1 MSHFV
6 VLVALTGSLSVT
18 EISAAVEKALAPFHE
33 FECTGNNDQY
43 VQNVD
48 QLAEAR
54 EQFET
59 DTCFTITRPD
69 GSRAY
74 PFNAEGNY
82 NEEFAPFYD
91 KTARDLKLPEG
102 YTSDHDALTKDFRS
116 FADWA
121 SSYYGAAIVPFGQEP
136 DLEGDHKYGY
146 TRVNEAGEVI
156 ELIDRTNPN
165 KKWDW
170 WTVGGRWSGYFRAK
184 PGTGGVKGERGLMG
198 SEKDAAG
205 VDVIRKGDIDF
216 EAEAAKITAEATARW
231 NKVRYIVG
239 EHLDGFEP
247 WAKVLERHTVD
258 GKITN
263 IDAACDFYHGQP
275 AKKALAE
282 AGRNDRDLAWVEL
295 DEFLVTC
302 DEFVQARIAGARTPF
317 AYLDKDGAWH
327 QKGRM
332 GWFATVSDENHDWP
346 GDFAKEFAKLDDQ
359 DWLVAVDCH
368 I

>member
-6 VLVALTGSLSVT
+6 VLVALSGSLAVN
-18 EISAAVEKALAPFHE
+18 EVSAAVEKALAPFHE
-33 FECTGNNDQY
+33 FECTGTNDQY

-48 QLAEAR
+48 KLAEAR
-54 EQFET
+54 EEFET
-59 DTCFTITRPD
+59 ATCFTVVRPD
-69 GSRAY
+69 GTRVY
-74 PFNAEGNY
+74 PYNDEGNY
-82 NEEFAPFYD
+82 NEEFAPFYNRQ
-91 KTARDLKLPEG
+91 KRELELPEG
-102 YTSDHDALTKDFRS
+102 YTSDHEALTKDFRTL
-116 FADWA
+116 AQWA
-121 SSYYGAAIVPFGQEP
+121 QGWYGMTPVPFGEEP
-136 DLEGDHKYGY
+136 DLEGDHKYGFI
-146 TRVNEAGEVI
+146 RFNEAGEII

-170 WTVGGRWSGYFRAK
+170 WVVGGRWSGYFRAK

-198 SEKDAAG
+198 SEKDGAG
-205 VDVIRKGDIDF
+205 VDVIRKDDIDF
-216 EAEAAKITAEATARW
+216 EAEAAKITAEATAQW
-231 NKVRYIVG
+231 DKVRFVVG

-258 GKITN
+258 GKVTN
-263 IDAACDFYHGQP
+263 IDAARDFYHGQA
-275 AKKALAE
+275 AKVALKE
-282 AGRNDRDLAWVEL
+282 AKDKDLVWIEL
-295 DEFLVTC
+295 DDYLDTRE
-302 DEFVQARIAGARTPF
+302 EYVQRRIAGARTPF

-346 GDFAKEFAKLDDQ
+346 GDFAKEFEKLDGQ